1 MYSYWNKKVTT
12 RENGESCLFVVVFLS
27 SRMKIRSGK
36 INKFNLNAVRVET
49 YYAIWFGTGPFAVNE
64 RSPCVQK
71 PCHKSHSVYKT
82 HRF

>member
-1 MYSYWNKKVTT
+1 
-12 RENGESCLFVVVFLS
+12 
-27 SRMKIRSGK
+27 MKIRSGK
-36 INKFNLNAVRVET
+36 INKFKLNAVRVET

-71 PCHKSHSVYKT
+71 PCHKLPESRLESHSVYET